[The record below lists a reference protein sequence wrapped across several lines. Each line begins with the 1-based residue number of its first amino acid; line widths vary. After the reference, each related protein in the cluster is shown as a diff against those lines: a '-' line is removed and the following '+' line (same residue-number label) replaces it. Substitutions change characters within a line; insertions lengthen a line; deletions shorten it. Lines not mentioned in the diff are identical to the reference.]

1 MRLREGRE
9 FFEGTEN
16 PKGKSAATV
25 NEMAPGSES
34 CGDSKLEK
42 KGQSNIKAKRIASS
56 GENCEVRFREPE
68 GREKKKRSSLS
79 LEGSEKW

>member
-25 NEMAPGSES
+25 NEIRSSRPGKN
-34 CGDSKLEK
+34 CG
-42 KGQSNIKAKRIASS
+42 
-56 GENCEVRFREPE
+56 VRFREPE

>member
-25 NEMAPGSES
+25 NEMAPPDG
-34 CGDSKLEK
+34 
-42 KGQSNIKAKRIASS
+42 RIASS
-56 GENCEVRFREPE
+56 GKNCGVRFREPE

>member
-25 NEMAPGSES
+25 NEIRSSRLERIVGSGSES
-34 CGDSKLEK
+34 QKDV
-42 KGQSNIKAKRIASS
+42 KRRKEAA
-56 GENCEVRFREPE
+56 
-68 GREKKKRSSLS
+68 
-79 LEGSEKW
+79 

>member
-16 PKGKSAATV
+16 PKGKSAPVRSRVSSVAKNKRVRIWSLGGTKK
-25 NEMAPGSES
+25 
-34 CGDSKLEK
+34 CG
-42 KGQSNIKAKRIASS
+42 IASS
-56 GENCEVRFREPE
+56 GKNCGVRFREPE